1 MVLPKGISMESL
13 TTVVGIT
20 VQKPTR
26 STAAVTKTDGT
37 QAFAVDKEGQ
47 AELRMANRVT
57 GVRPALTL
65 PSDQVIVEED
75 GHLRPKEE

>member
-1 MVLPKGISMESL
+1 ML
-13 TTVVGIT
+13 
-20 VQKPTR
+20 
-26 STAAVTKTDGT
+26 TDGT